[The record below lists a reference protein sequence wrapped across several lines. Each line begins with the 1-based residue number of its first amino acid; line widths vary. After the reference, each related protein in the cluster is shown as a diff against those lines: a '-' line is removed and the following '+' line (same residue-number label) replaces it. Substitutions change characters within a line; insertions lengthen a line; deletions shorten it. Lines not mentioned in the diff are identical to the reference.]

1 MPYAH
6 LAEKPDASVM
16 AKPFILN
23 TSMDNP
29 EGSLSIR
36 DPMATLFLDPSPT
49 SNFLYPISFTLPMI
63 HIYSE
68 SKYPL
73 PKSHFIIMY
82 HPITIPYTLLPY
94 EINLI

>member
-6 LAEKPDASVM
+6 LAGKPDASVM

-23 TSMDNP
+23 TSMDSP

-49 SNFLYPISFTLPMI
+49 SNFLYPISFPHPMI
-63 HIYSE
+63 HIPFHLFVLNPQNQNILYL
-68 SKYPL
+68 K
-73 PKSHFIIMY
+73 II
-82 HPITIPYTLLPY
+82 
-94 EINLI
+94 